1 MQQNKCS
8 TNHLSEFGLETSQR
22 KNDQTLKRTC
32 IYLVVRV
39 SVSYSYFNQGFQQLP
54 IGSPLT
60 HQRVFC
66 ECGTG
71 SANNNT
77 AMAWSDLAG
86 GEQVGFLDLL
96 DLGPWTQRG
105 QRPRVLLDARPRPE
119 HYPPTWARP
128 STAQHSPSMEILPQW
143 VRETR
148 ESVCVSHAR

>member
-66 ECGTG
+66 ECGID

-77 AMAWSDLAG
+77 TMARSEGIKPDLARA
-86 GEQVGFLDLL
+86 LH
-96 DLGPWTQRG
+96 GPK
-105 QRPRVLLDARPRPE
+105 
-119 HYPPTWARP
+119 
-128 STAQHSPSMEILPQW
+128 PQ
-143 VRETR
+143 
-148 ESVCVSHAR
+148 A